1 MPLFIAAVTGR
12 VSSNCRINFIIAPPC
27 RAPISLPCS
36 FSSLLI
42 DQSTMLG

>member
-12 VSSNCRINFIIAPPC
+12 VSSNCRINFTMARPCFAPN
-27 RAPISLPCS
+27 SLPCS
-36 FSSLLI
+36 FSSLLM